1 MFFLV
6 DIVKKVKN
14 TFLKSKIYSI
24 VMLSFMFTTIY
35 LLLDD
40 TNFSG
45 INKIQQILRDEFIKK
60 EVKKKEIIENFANIA
75 NIANIAN
82 EEKEKD
88 NAIDKTK
95 NEVENAIEDDELT
108 PEKIDQSIFQKIFN
122 RLYFSITT
130 GCLLGYGDIYPIS
143 NIAKTISM
151 LQSLFTISLI
161 LS

>member
-1 MFFLV
+1 MLFSL
-6 DIVKKVKN
+6 DIIKIIKN
-14 TFLKSKIYSI
+14 TFLKGKIYTLI
-24 VMLSFMFTTIY
+24 MLSLFFTIIY

-60 EVKKKEIIENFANIA
+60 EVKKKINIENYTNYL
-75 NIANIAN
+75 N
-82 EEKEKD
+82 EEKEKDKD

-108 PEKIDQSIFQKIFN
+108 PEKIDQSILQKIFN

-143 NIAKTISM
+143 NIAKSISM
-151 LQSLFTISLI
+151 VQSLFTVSLI

>member
-1 MFFLV
+1 
-6 DIVKKVKN
+6 
-14 TFLKSKIYSI
+14 
-24 VMLSFMFTTIY
+24 MLSLFFTIIY

-60 EVKKKEIIENFANIA
+60 EVKKKINIENYTNYL
-75 NIANIAN
+75 N
-82 EEKEKD
+82 EEKEKDKD

-108 PEKIDQSIFQKIFN
+108 PEKIDQSILQKIFN

-143 NIAKTISM
+143 NIAKSISM
-151 LQSLFTISLI
+151 VQSLFTVSLI

>member
-14 TFLKSKIYSI
+14 TFQKSKIYSI

-60 EVKKKEIIENFANIA
+60 EVKKKEIIENF
-75 NIANIAN
+75 ANIAN

>member
-1 MFFLV
+1 MLFSL
-6 DIVKKVKN
+6 DIIKIIKN
-14 TFLKSKIYSI
+14 TFLKGKIYTLI
-24 VMLSFMFTTIY
+24 MLSLFFTIIY

-60 EVKKKEIIENFANIA
+60 EVKKKEIIEKF
-75 NIANIAN
+75 ANIAN

-143 NIAKTISM
+143 NIAKSISM
-151 LQSLFTISLI
+151 VQSLFTVSLI

>member
-60 EVKKKEIIENFANIA
+60 EVKKKEIIEKF
-75 NIANIAN
+75 ANIAN

>member
-1 MFFLV
+1 MLFSL
-6 DIVKKVKN
+6 DIIKIIKT
-14 TFLKSKIYSI
+14 TFLKGKIYTLI
-24 VMLSFMFTTIY
+24 MLSLFFTIIY

-60 EVKKKEIIENFANIA
+60 EVKKKINIENYTNYL
-75 NIANIAN
+75 N
-82 EEKEKD
+82 EEKEKDKD

-108 PEKIDQSIFQKIFN
+108 PEKIDQSILQKIFN

-143 NIAKTISM
+143 NIAKSISM
-151 LQSLFTISLI
+151 VQSLFTVSLI